1 MAVTLH
7 DVEHIARL
15 ARLSFTDQ
23 EKQRLTGELNTI
35 LEYMEQLNGLPTD
48 HVEPLSHVIDLQNV
62 LREDVRTPGLSRE
75 EALRNAPSHNEE
87 FFTVPKVIA
96 DR

>member
-7 DVEHIARL
+7 DVEHIAQL

-35 LEYMEQLNGLPTD
+35 LEYMEQLNGVPTD

-75 EALRNAPSHNEE
+75 EALRNAPSHNE
-87 FFTVPKVIA
+87 
-96 DR
+96 